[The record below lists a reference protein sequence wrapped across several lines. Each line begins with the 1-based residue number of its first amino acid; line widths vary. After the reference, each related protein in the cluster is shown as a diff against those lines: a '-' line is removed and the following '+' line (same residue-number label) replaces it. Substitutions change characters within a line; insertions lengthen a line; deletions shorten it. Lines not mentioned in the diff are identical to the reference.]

1 MCAQVVYVHMRVAG
15 GVMGGQQCTSGTV
28 LCALHLVSL
37 GHGLKK
43 PWSGAASQ
51 PASVVLPLLLMV
63 QGLHEHRRP
72 PATGARDLNSVPRL
86 ARQTLL
92 LPKYS
97 FSPRTQNFLS
107 KSWLLLLLL
116 LMS

>member
-51 PASVVLPLLLMV
+51 PASVVLPLLPHGA
-63 QGLHEHRRP
+63 GL
-72 PATGARDLNSVPRL
+72 TGAQATPSH
-86 ARQTLL
+86 
-92 LPKYS
+92 
-97 FSPRTQNFLS
+97 
-107 KSWLLLLLL
+107 WC
-116 LMS
+116 